1 MYEKM
6 KALLEHFINVL
17 LALVLLGGC
26 GAYLL
31 INSIVMTSVINEL
44 RLDTYVSLHTGF
56 GIVILVLLLGW
67 GPVWLTRALSD
78 RGSRY
83 IGRL

>member
-83 IGRL
+83 VGRL